1 MDEVILENQNHLR
14 IIKQKQ
20 YDILKHE
27 ENYKKALLLVNEN
40 KKLYNEELSTL
51 QKTNEIQLRHINDLQ
66 KEKNIK
72 GDKSYRVIK

>member
-51 QKTNEIQLRHINDLQ
+51 QKTNEIQLRQINDLQ

>member
-1 MDEVILENQNHLR
+1 LDEVILENQNHLR

-51 QKTNEIQLRHINDLQ
+51 QKTNEIQLRQINDLQ